1 MDIKTVTGKINNA
14 FKEINFAETEVK
26 YKYISLKE
34 NLEYINSLLFT
45 IKRVKKAKY
54 CLNYLKKY
62 WARDIY
68 LKEKLEDV
76 ENQLK
81 DYLHLY
87 EKAILERKLLKAKL
101 KQAQRLLSKKQKTIK
116 RFDKKYYNK

>member
-62 WARDIY
+62 WTRDIY